1 MQSYYVCVMS
11 FTPLADRMRPRH
23 ISQFVGQSSLL
34 GANGVLRRMIEQKSI
49 HSMILWGPP
58 GTGKTTL
65 ARLLAKATD
74 RPLEILSAVDAGVRD
89 IRQLVQHGRGLFPPV
104 LFVDEIHRFNKAQQ
118 DALLPA
124 VENGTLTLIG
134 ATTENPS
141 FEVNQ
146 ALLSR
151 CQVYVLESLSSDDL
165 IQVVERALAE
175 DAWLREHKVTLGES
189 LTLLRLSGG
198 DARRLLNL
206 LEVVVQANGGS
217 EASLRITDQMV
228 ETSARHMSIR
238 YDRAGEQHYD
248 LISALIKSVRGGDP
262 NGAVYYL
269 ARLIA
274 GGEDL
279 MFIARRMIILASE
292 DIGHAQPMA
301 LIIAV
306 SASEAVHRVGYPE
319 SRIIL
324 SQLVTYLACCPKSN
338 SSYRAIEEALR
349 CVGETGDVEIPLALR
364 NAPTR
369 LMKEMG
375 YGDDYVYSHDGEGNF
390 AAQEFLP
397 KSISGIRFFQPGNNP
412 REREMQNRLR
422 LWWGQRYG
430 YGS

>member
-1 MQSYYVCVMS
+1 MS
-11 FTPLADRMRPRH
+11 FTPLADRMRPRE
-23 ISQFVGQSSLL
+23 IGQLAGQSALL
-34 GANGVLRRMIEQKSI
+34 GTGGVLSRLIEMKSI

-65 ARLLAKATD
+65 AGLLAKATD

-89 IRQLVQHGRGLFPPV
+89 IRQLVQRGRGLFPPI

-124 VENGTLTLIG
+124 VEHGTVTLIG

-165 IQVVERALAE
+165 MQVLERALRE
-175 DAWLREHKVTLGES
+175 DAWLRERKVSLIES
-189 LTLLRLSGG
+189 QSLIRLSGG

-206 LEVVVQANGGS
+206 LEVVVQTNCSPGPGS
-217 EASLRITDQMV
+217 SLAISDQMV
-228 ETSARHMSIR
+228 ETAAKHMSIR
-238 YDRAGEQHYD
+238 YDRQGDLHYD

-262 NGAVYYL
+262 NAAVYYL
-269 ARLIA
+269 ARMIS

-279 MFIARRMIILASE
+279 MFIARRLIILASE
-292 DIGHAQPMA
+292 DIGHAQPLA
-301 LIIAV
+301 LMMAV
-306 SASEAVHRVGYPE
+306 SASDAVHKVGYPE

-324 SQLVTYLACCPKSN
+324 AQLVTYLACCPKSN
-338 SSYRAIEEALR
+338 SSYMAIEEALR
-349 CVGETGDVEIPLALR
+349 CVGETGDLEVPLALR

-369 LMKEMG
+369 LMKELG
-375 YGDDYVYSHDGEGNF
+375 YGQDYLYSHLGAGNF

-397 KSISGIRFFQPGNNP
+397 QSISGKRFFQPGNNAREHEM
-412 REREMQNRLR
+412 RERLKS
-422 LWWGQRYG
+422 WWDQHYG
-430 YGS
+430 YGQ

>member
-1 MQSYYVCVMS
+1 MS

-23 ISQFVGQSSLL
+23 IQQFEGQSALL
-34 GANGVLRRMIEQKSI
+34 GNGGVLRRLIETKSI

-65 ARLLAKATD
+65 AGLLARSTD

-89 IRQLVQHGRGLFPPV
+89 IRQLVQRGKGLFPPV

-141 FEVNQ
+141 FEVIQ

-151 CQVYVLESLSSDDL
+151 CQVYVLESLSADEL
-165 IQVVERALAE
+165 LRVVDRALRE
-175 DAWLREHKVTLGES
+175 DVWLREREVVLEES
-189 LTLLRLSGG
+189 RALLRLSGG

-206 LEVVVQANGGS
+206 LEVVVQANHS
-217 EASLRITDQMV
+217 DSTTALRITDTMV
-228 ETSARHMSIR
+228 EAAARHMSIR
-238 YDRAGEQHYD
+238 YDRLGEQHYD

-262 NGAVYYL
+262 NAAVYYL
-269 ARLIA
+269 ARMIA

-279 MFIARRMIILASE
+279 VFIARRMMILASE

-301 LIIAV
+301 LMMAV
-306 SASEAVHRVGYPE
+306 TASQAVERVGNPE

-338 SSYRAIEEALR
+338 SAYLAIEEALR
-349 CVGETGDVEIPLALR
+349 CVHETGNLEVPLDLR

-369 LMKEMG
+369 LMKELG
-375 YGDDYVYSHDGEGNF
+375 YGQHYVYSHDGPGNF
-390 AAQEFLP
+390 VEQDFMPEEISGKRLFLP
-397 KSISGIRFFQPGNNP
+397 GDNP
-412 REREMQNRLR
+412 REREMRTRLR
-422 LWWGQRYG
+422 SWWGDRYG
-430 YGS
+430 YEPG

>member
-1 MQSYYVCVMS
+1 MS

-23 ISQFVGQSSLL
+23 IQQFEGQSALL
-34 GANGVLRRMIEQKSI
+34 GNGGVLRRLIETKSI

-65 ARLLAKATD
+65 AGLLARSTD

-89 IRQLVQHGRGLFPPV
+89 IRQLVQRGKGLFPPV

-141 FEVNQ
+141 FEVIQ

-151 CQVYVLESLSSDDL
+151 CQVYVLEPLSADEL
-165 IQVVERALAE
+165 LRVVDRALRE
-175 DAWLREHKVTLGES
+175 DAWLREREVVLEES
-189 LTLLRLSGG
+189 RALLRLSGG

-206 LEVVVQANGGS
+206 LEVVVQANHSGS
-217 EASLRITDQMV
+217 TTALRITDSMV
-228 ETSARHMSIR
+228 EAAARHMSIR
-238 YDRAGEQHYD
+238 YDRLGEQHYD

-262 NGAVYYL
+262 NAAVYYL
-269 ARLIA
+269 ARMIA

-279 MFIARRMIILASE
+279 VFIARRMMILASE

-301 LIIAV
+301 LMMAV
-306 SASEAVHRVGYPE
+306 TASQAVERVGNPE

-338 SSYRAIEEALR
+338 SAYLAIEEALR
-349 CVGETGDVEIPLALR
+349 CVHETGNLEVPLDLR

-369 LMKEMG
+369 LMKELG
-375 YGDDYVYSHDGEGNF
+375 YGQHYVYSHDGPGNF
-390 AAQEFLP
+390 VEQDFMPEEISGKRLFLP
-397 KSISGIRFFQPGNNP
+397 GDNP
-412 REREMQNRLR
+412 REREMRTRLR
-422 LWWGQRYG
+422 SWWGDRYG
-430 YGS
+430 YEPG

>member
-1 MQSYYVCVMS
+1 MS
-11 FTPLADRMRPRH
+11 FTPLADRVRPRH
-23 ISQFVGQSSLL
+23 IQQFEGQSALL
-34 GANGVLRRMIEQKSI
+34 GNGGVLRRLIETKSI

-65 ARLLAKATD
+65 AGLLARSTD

-89 IRQLVQHGRGLFPPV
+89 IRQLVQRGKGLFPPV

-141 FEVNQ
+141 FEVIQ

-151 CQVYVLESLSSDDL
+151 CQVYVLEPLSADEL
-165 IQVVERALAE
+165 LRVVDRALRE
-175 DAWLREHKVTLGES
+175 DVWLREREVVLEES
-189 LTLLRLSGG
+189 RALLRLSGG

-206 LEVVVQANGGS
+206 LEVVVQANHSGS
-217 EASLRITDQMV
+217 ATALRITDSMV
-228 ETSARHMSIR
+228 EAAARHMSIR
-238 YDRAGEQHYD
+238 YDRLGEQHYD

-262 NGAVYYL
+262 NAAVYYL
-269 ARLIA
+269 ARMIA

-279 MFIARRMIILASE
+279 VFIARRMMILASE

-301 LIIAV
+301 LMMAV
-306 SASEAVHRVGYPE
+306 TASQAVERVGNPE

-338 SSYRAIEEALR
+338 SAYLAIEEALR
-349 CVGETGDVEIPLALR
+349 CVHETGNLEVPLDLR

-369 LMKEMG
+369 LMKELG
-375 YGDDYVYSHDGEGNF
+375 YGQHYVYSHDGPGNF
-390 AAQEFLP
+390 VEQDFMPEEISRKRLFLP
-397 KSISGIRFFQPGNNP
+397 GDNP
-412 REREMQNRLR
+412 REREMLTRLR
-422 LWWGQRYG
+422 SWWGDRYG
-430 YGS
+430 YEPG

>member
-1 MQSYYVCVMS
+1 MS
-11 FTPLADRMRPRH
+11 FTPLADRMRPTH
-23 ISQFVGQSSLL
+23 IGQFVGQQSLL
-34 GANGVLRRMIEQKSI
+34 GTGGVLRRLIEKKSI

-65 ARLLAKATD
+65 ARLLAQATD
-74 RPLEILSAVDAGVRD
+74 RPIEVLSAVEAGVRD
-89 IRQLVQHGRGLFPPV
+89 IRQLAQRGKGLFPPI

-124 VENGTLTLIG
+124 VEHGTLTLIG

-165 IQVVERALAE
+165 IRVVERALHE
-175 DAWLREHKVTLGES
+175 DAWLRERSVS
-189 LTLLRLSGG
+189 LHEPQSLLRLSGG

-206 LEVVVQANGGS
+206 LEVVVQTNGSPGD
-217 EASLRITDQMV
+217 SLSITDLMV
-228 ETSARHMSIR
+228 ETAAKHMSIR
-238 YDRAGEQHYD
+238 YDRKGDLHYD

-262 NGAVYYL
+262 NAAVYYL
-269 ARLIA
+269 ARMIS

-279 MFIARRMIILASE
+279 MFIARRLIILASE
-292 DIGHAQPMA
+292 DIGHAQPLA
-301 LIIAV
+301 LMMAV
-306 SASEAVHRVGYPE
+306 SASEAVHQVGYPE

-324 SQLVTYLACCPKSN
+324 AQLVTYLACCPKSN
-338 SSYRAIEEALR
+338 SSYMAIEDALR
-349 CVGETGDVEIPLALR
+349 CVGDTGDLEVPIALR

-369 LMKEMG
+369 LMKDLG
-375 YGDDYVYSHDGEGNF
+375 FGKDYVYSHLGEGHF

-397 KSISGIRFFQPGNNP
+397 PPISGTRFFQPGDNP
-412 REREMQNRLR
+412 REREMRDRLR
-422 LWWGQRYG
+422 SWWAQQYG
-430 YGS
+430 YDA

>member
-1 MQSYYVCVMS
+1 MS

-23 ISQFVGQSSLL
+23 IQQFEGQSALL
-34 GANGVLRRMIEQKSI
+34 GNGGVLRRLIETKSI

-65 ARLLAKATD
+65 AGLLARSTD

-89 IRQLVQHGRGLFPPV
+89 IRQLVQRGKGLFPPV

-141 FEVNQ
+141 FEVIQ

-151 CQVYVLESLSSDDL
+151 CQVYVLESLSADEL
-165 IQVVERALAE
+165 LRVVDRALRE
-175 DAWLREHKVTLGES
+175 DVWLREREVVLEES
-189 LTLLRLSGG
+189 RALLRLSGG

-206 LEVVVQANGGS
+206 LEVVVQANHS
-217 EASLRITDQMV
+217 DSTTALRITDTMV
-228 ETSARHMSIR
+228 EAAARHMSIR
-238 YDRAGEQHYD
+238 YDRLGEQHYD

-262 NGAVYYL
+262 NAAVYYL
-269 ARLIA
+269 ARMIA

-279 MFIARRMIILASE
+279 VFIARRMMILASE

-301 LIIAV
+301 LMMAV
-306 SASEAVHRVGYPE
+306 TASQAVERVGNPE

-338 SSYRAIEEALR
+338 SAYLAIEEALR
-349 CVGETGDVEIPLALR
+349 CVHETGNLEVPLDLR

-369 LMKEMG
+369 LMKELG
-375 YGDDYVYSHDGEGNF
+375 YGQHYVYSHDGPGNF
-390 AAQEFLP
+390 VEQDFMPEEISGKRLFLP
-397 KSISGIRFFQPGNNP
+397 GDNP
-412 REREMQNRLR
+412 REREMRTRLR
-422 LWWGQRYG
+422 SWWGDRYG
-430 YGS
+430 YEPS

>member
-1 MQSYYVCVMS
+1 MS

-23 ISQFVGQSSLL
+23 IQQFEGQSALL
-34 GANGVLRRMIEQKSI
+34 GNGGVLRRLIETKSI

-65 ARLLAKATD
+65 AGLLARSTD

-89 IRQLVQHGRGLFPPV
+89 IRQLVQRGKGLFPPV

-141 FEVNQ
+141 FEVIQ

-151 CQVYVLESLSSDDL
+151 CQVYVLESLSADEL
-165 IQVVERALAE
+165 LRVVDRALRE
-175 DAWLREHKVTLGES
+175 DAWLREREVVLEES
-189 LTLLRLSGG
+189 RALLRLSGG

-206 LEVVVQANGGS
+206 LEVVVQANHS
-217 EASLRITDQMV
+217 DSTTALRVTDTMV
-228 ETSARHMSIR
+228 EAAARHMSIR
-238 YDRAGEQHYD
+238 YDRLGEQHYD

-262 NGAVYYL
+262 NAAVYYL
-269 ARLIA
+269 ARMIA

-279 MFIARRMIILASE
+279 VFIARRMMILASE

-301 LIIAV
+301 LMMAV
-306 SASEAVHRVGYPE
+306 TASQAVERVGNPE

-338 SSYRAIEEALR
+338 SAYLAIEEALR
-349 CVGETGDVEIPLALR
+349 CVHETGNLEVPLDLR

-369 LMKEMG
+369 LMKELG
-375 YGDDYVYSHDGEGNF
+375 YGQHYAYSHDGPGNF
-390 AAQEFLP
+390 VEQDFMPEEISGKRLFLP
-397 KSISGIRFFQPGNNP
+397 GDNP
-412 REREMQNRLR
+412 REREMRTRLR
-422 LWWGQRYG
+422 SWWGDRYG
-430 YGS
+430 YEPS

>member
-1 MQSYYVCVMS
+1 MS

-23 ISQFVGQSSLL
+23 IQQFEGQSALL
-34 GANGVLRRMIEQKSI
+34 GNGGVLRRLIETKSI

-65 ARLLAKATD
+65 AGLLARSTD

-89 IRQLVQHGRGLFPPV
+89 IRQLVQRGKGLFPPV

-141 FEVNQ
+141 FEVIQ

-151 CQVYVLESLSSDDL
+151 CQVYVLESLSADEL
-165 IQVVERALAE
+165 LRVVDRALRE
-175 DAWLREHKVTLGES
+175 DVWLREREVVLEES
-189 LTLLRLSGG
+189 RALLRLSGG

-206 LEVVVQANGGS
+206 LEVVVQANHS
-217 EASLRITDQMV
+217 DSTTALRVTDTMV
-228 ETSARHMSIR
+228 EAAARHMSIR
-238 YDRAGEQHYD
+238 YDRLGEQHYD

-262 NGAVYYL
+262 NAAVYYL
-269 ARLIA
+269 ARMIA

-279 MFIARRMIILASE
+279 VFIARRMMILASE

-301 LIIAV
+301 LMMAV
-306 SASEAVHRVGYPE
+306 TASQAVERVGNPE

-338 SSYRAIEEALR
+338 SAYLAIEEALR
-349 CVGETGDVEIPLALR
+349 CVHETGNLEVPLDLR

-369 LMKEMG
+369 LMKELG
-375 YGDDYVYSHDGEGNF
+375 YGQHYAYSHDGPGNF
-390 AAQEFLP
+390 VEQDFMPEEISGKRLFLP
-397 KSISGIRFFQPGNNP
+397 GDNP
-412 REREMQNRLR
+412 REREMRTRLR
-422 LWWGQRYG
+422 SWWGDRYG
-430 YGS
+430 YEPG

>member
-1 MQSYYVCVMS
+1 MS

-23 ISQFVGQSSLL
+23 IQQFEGQSALL
-34 GANGVLRRMIEQKSI
+34 GNGGVLRRLIETKSI

-65 ARLLAKATD
+65 AGLLARSTD

-89 IRQLVQHGRGLFPPV
+89 IRQLVQRGKGLFPPV

-141 FEVNQ
+141 FEVIQ

-151 CQVYVLESLSSDDL
+151 CQVYVLESLSADEL
-165 IQVVERALAE
+165 LRVVDRALRE
-175 DAWLREHKVTLGES
+175 DVWLREREVVLEES
-189 LTLLRLSGG
+189 RALLRLSGG

-206 LEVVVQANGGS
+206 LEVVVQANHS
-217 EASLRITDQMV
+217 DSTTALRVTDTMV
-228 ETSARHMSIR
+228 EAAARHMSIR
-238 YDRAGEQHYD
+238 YDRLGEQHYD

-262 NGAVYYL
+262 NAAVYYL
-269 ARLIA
+269 ARMIA

-279 MFIARRMIILASE
+279 VFIARRMMILASE

-301 LIIAV
+301 LMMAV
-306 SASEAVHRVGYPE
+306 TASQAVERVGNPE

-338 SSYRAIEEALR
+338 SAYLAIEEALR
-349 CVGETGDVEIPLALR
+349 CVHETGNLEVPLDLR

-369 LMKEMG
+369 LMKELG
-375 YGDDYVYSHDGEGNF
+375 YGQHYVYSHDGPGNF
-390 AAQEFLP
+390 VEQDFMPEEISGKRLFLP
-397 KSISGIRFFQPGNNP
+397 GDNP
-412 REREMQNRLR
+412 REREMRTRLR
-422 LWWGQRYG
+422 SWWGDRYG
-430 YGS
+430 YEPG

>member
-1 MQSYYVCVMS
+1 MS

-23 ISQFVGQSSLL
+23 IQQFEGQSALL
-34 GANGVLRRMIEQKSI
+34 GNGGVLRRLIETKSI

-65 ARLLAKATD
+65 AGLLARSTD

-89 IRQLVQHGRGLFPPV
+89 IRQLVQRGKGLFPPV

-141 FEVNQ
+141 FEVIQ

-151 CQVYVLESLSSDDL
+151 CQVYVLESLSADEL
-165 IQVVERALAE
+165 LRVVDRALRE
-175 DAWLREHKVTLGES
+175 DVWLREREVVLEES
-189 LTLLRLSGG
+189 RALLRLSGG

-206 LEVVVQANGGS
+206 LEVVVQANHS
-217 EASLRITDQMV
+217 DSTTALRITDTMV
-228 ETSARHMSIR
+228 EAAARHMSIR
-238 YDRAGEQHYD
+238 YDRLGEQHYD

-262 NGAVYYL
+262 NAAVYYL
-269 ARLIA
+269 ARMIA

-279 MFIARRMIILASE
+279 VFIARRMMILASE

-301 LIIAV
+301 LMMAV
-306 SASEAVHRVGYPE
+306 TASQAVERVGNPE

-338 SSYRAIEEALR
+338 SAYLAIEEALR
-349 CVGETGDVEIPLALR
+349 CVHETGNLEVPLDLR

-369 LMKEMG
+369 LMKELG
-375 YGDDYVYSHDGEGNF
+375 YGQHYAYSHDGPGNF
-390 AAQEFLP
+390 VEQDFMPEEISGKRLFLP
-397 KSISGIRFFQPGNNP
+397 GDNP
-412 REREMQNRLR
+412 REREMRTRLR
-422 LWWGQRYG
+422 SWWGDRYG
-430 YGS
+430 YEPG